1 MLPRPLR
8 HARWIAGFVAC
19 STLAV
24 HAAEPAAA
32 EDDHRVWRTV
42 GNVALSTLRGGFDV
56 GGGLLVNFGI
66 TRAVYVNGAL
76 VTESTVQLN
85 DLSRLNTAQAARL
98 QHQLAGL
105 KLVQNGPGNAAPAD
119 LASLQ
124 HGVVIQNTLNNQHIH
139 AQTIINASSNGLSML
154 RTLHAQQLID
164 DAVGHAAGT
173 R

>member
-1 MLPRPLR
+1 M
-8 HARWIAGFVAC
+8 
-19 STLAV
+19 AV
-24 HAAEPAAA
+24 HAIEPAAPQS
-32 EDDHRVWRTV
+32 EQRVWRTV

-66 TRAVYVNGAL
+66 TRAVYVNGSL

-85 DLSRLNTAQAARL
+85 DLSRMNTAQAARL
-98 QHQLAGL
+98 QHQLAAL

-124 HGVVIQNTLNNQHIH
+124 HGVVIQNTLSNQHIH
-139 AQTIINASSNGLSML
+139 AQTIINASSNGLGML
-154 RTLHAQQLID
+154 RLLHAQQLVD
-164 DAVGHAAGT
+164 DAVGHAATT